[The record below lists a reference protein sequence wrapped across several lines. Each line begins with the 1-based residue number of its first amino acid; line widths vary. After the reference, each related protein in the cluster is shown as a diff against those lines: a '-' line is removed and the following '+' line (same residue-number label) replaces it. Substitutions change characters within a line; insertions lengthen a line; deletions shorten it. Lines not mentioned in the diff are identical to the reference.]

1 MIYAVSEVGD
11 IVDFLKNNQ
20 GITYE
25 QYMWELSVPMTRLMQ
40 IDFSRVR
47 YLSEKEVKMKR
58 GKQLTEREAE
68 KALGSF

>member
-1 MIYAVSEVGD
+1 MIYSVSEVGD

>member
-47 YLSEKEVKMKR
+47 YLSEKEIKMKR